1 MVVALEAGLHHSG
14 EVAALLTRLVDADT
28 HRTQTGKEQQQV
40 VDEITEASVVVVT
53 DDRTETD
60 TVLTAERMVA
70 HEGVE
75 LAVVLVG
82 QVFLTLNRHLHVE
95 VLHAFLEPF
104 RTELMAMLPQEVID
118 FILMNDATKPRH
130 EEGRHISCAPSQL
143 AFKNLLHVYCL
154 LKRLLDA
161 FSLRVVC
168 ANVHVIP

>member
-1 MVVALEAGLHHSG
+1 MDTMPLWKAS
-14 EVAALLTRLVDADT
+14 DA
-28 HRTQTGKEQQQV
+28 RSLKF
-40 VDEITEASVVVVT
+40 
-53 DDRTETD
+53 
-60 TVLTAERMVA
+60 
-70 HEGVE
+70 
-75 LAVVLVG
+75 AVVLVG

-154 LKRLLDA
+154 GMAAGRAVRQRL
-161 FSLRVVC
+161 SLC
-168 ANVHVIP
+168 A